1 MSGSVRI
8 GTRNSPLALWQARHV
23 LGLLAL
29 QHPDLEFEI
38 VEITTTGDKVLDT
51 PLPAIGGKG
60 VFTAEL
66 EQALHDRTIDLAVH
80 SLKDLPTASSRG
92 LALGAV
98 VERADSADVLV
109 SRGGYGVL
117 SLPHGAYVGT
127 SSSRRAA
134 QLLHARPDLRMIDLR
149 GNAGTRLRKALD
161 PSGPYD
167 AIVMALAALQRLD
180 RLEVVSEVIAEDL
193 MLPAPGQGAVA
204 VQCRDEAGGFDLVRA
219 IEHEPTQLETTAE
232 RAFLEGLGGG
242 CSVPVA
248 ARARLGADGRLRL
261 KGRVVTP
268 DGSTLVEVEADEP
281 VVLGGGSRQ
290 TASALGRRAAEEA
303 LSRGAAGLLGLDAD
317 EAGS

>member
-8 GTRNSPLALWQARHV
+8 GTRNSPLALWQAHHV